1 MPCLTYILGQI
12 DVSMTSDNDDD
23 GEDYWESVLDK
34 YGGSGASLTSQSSL
48 ILQSLRQVTHDFVT
62 LGNDETSHRN
72 LPSAPAVDAIV
83 NILSSSRPL
92 DEITGKLVEEL
103 GLDNLDLAAE
113 ILKHR
118 SAILDEVINSR
129 FSFSC
134 IGKLMFCS
142 FLAMTHGPS
151 LHHFHTK
158 TARARQ
164 TMYMIIPKK
173 RHGNVWSRSIDKML
187 KGRYS
192 VRSR

>member
-1 MPCLTYILGQI
+1 MPCLTCILGQI
-12 DVSMTSDNDDD
+12 DVSTTSDNDDD
-23 GEDYWESVLDK
+23 GEDCWESVLDK
-34 YGGSGASLTSQSSL
+34 YGESGASLTSQSSL
-48 ILQSLRQVTHDFVT
+48 ILQSLRQVTHDFIT
-62 LGNDETSHRN
+62 LRNDETSYRD
-72 LPSAPAVDAIV
+72 LPSAPAVDAII

-113 ILKHR
+113 ILKYR
-118 SAILDEVINSR
+118 SAILDEVNDSR

-142 FLAMTHGPS
+142 FLAMTHRLS
-151 LHHFHTK
+151 LHPFHTK
-158 TARARQ
+158 TAGARQ

-173 RHGNVWSRSIDKML
+173 RHGNVWSKPIDKML